1 MLVAGISSSAWYLNF
16 NRSLD
21 EHAMRYARMHMER
34 FQDAVQR
41 YVMMTA
47 MIESMLRDMGGYASR
62 FRRLARYLA
71 EGDSGILLLAI
82 APKGAEPIA
91 CPGDGVAQVLRFLD
105 SLKLQYADPPQPSG
119 RTAVFGPLG
128 LEDGQA
134 ALAARRPIFLMGTC
148 GMPYFWG
155 FAILVIDPARIFE
168 SKDLHGEFDQP
179 FQVLEA
185 SALGQGS
192 LRTVFQS
199 GAGSSFHKAVNR
211 SDFLERTWVASLSFD
226 TSWAQ
231 LVPEACIFIGV
242 WACFVLLGVAVG
254 CALLPEVQPR
264 AAGHQL
270 EARVA
275 LGHRP
280 PDGDLKTRRLHCRR
294 WVQACGKP
302 REERLPRA
310 HRSRRLQARQR
321 RLRPRRR
328 RQGAAELRLGALRGV
343 WHSGLCRARA
353 ETSSRSS

>member
-47 MIESMLRDMGGYASR
+47 MIESMLRDMGGDASR

-91 CPGDGVAQVLRFLD
+91 CPGDGAAQVLRFLD
-105 SLKLQYADPPQPSG
+105 SLKLQDADSPQPSG

-155 FAILVIDPARIFE
+155 FAILVIDPARISE

-185 SALGQGS
+185 
-192 LRTVFQS
+192 
-199 GAGSSFHKAVNR
+199 
-211 SDFLERTWVASLSFD
+211 
-226 TSWAQ
+226 
-231 LVPEACIFIGV
+231 
-242 WACFVLLGVAVG
+242 
-254 CALLPEVQPR
+254 
-264 AAGHQL
+264 
-270 EARVA
+270 
-275 LGHRP
+275 
-280 PDGDLKTRRLHCRR
+280 
-294 WVQACGKP
+294 
-302 REERLPRA
+302 
-310 HRSRRLQARQR
+310 
-321 RLRPRRR
+321 
-328 RQGAAELRLGALRGV
+328 
-343 WHSGLCRARA
+343 
-353 ETSSRSS
+353 